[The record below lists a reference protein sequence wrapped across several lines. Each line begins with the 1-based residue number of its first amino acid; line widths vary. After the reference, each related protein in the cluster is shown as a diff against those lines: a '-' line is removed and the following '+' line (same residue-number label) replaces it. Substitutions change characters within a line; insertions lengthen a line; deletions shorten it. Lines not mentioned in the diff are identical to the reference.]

1 MSAPTLGKP
10 VGRKP
15 RPKKPSTVRDMLLSL
30 IVVGLAVGAFF
41 VLLPQNAHDKVFP
54 VDYLPAARA
63 LATDSPLPVY
73 VPQPLPDKWQANYV
87 RIGSGPDAL
96 HVGFVYDSERFAQ
109 LDESAAPDVA
119 FYEAANVDPAKVST
133 DTGGV
138 AIPAGFTLLRDGSH
152 VALLKKLPDGGVL
165 TISDGGKANAAT
177 LTEIAGLARNL
188 QLIAPAAN

>member
-15 RPKKPSTVRDMLLSL
+15 RPKRPSTVRDMLLSL

-41 VLLPQNAHDKVFP
+41 ILLPRSQHEKVRP

-63 LATDSPLPVY
+63 VATDGRLPVY
-73 VPQPLPDKWQANYV
+73 APQPLPAGWQSNYA
-87 RIGSGPDAL
+87 RIGSSPDAL
-96 HVGFVYDSERFAQ
+96 HLGFVFDSDRFAQ

-119 FYEAANVDPAKVST
+119 FYEAANADPTKVST

-138 AIPAGFTLLRDGSH
+138 ALPAGFTVLRDGSH
-152 VALLKKLPDGGVL
+152 VALLKKLTDGAVI
-165 TISDGGKANAAT
+165 TISDGGKANGASLAEMAA
-177 LTEIAGLARNL
+177 LARNL
-188 QLIAPAAN
+188 QLVAPASN